1 MEYYCSV
8 GIQCSVGDCSGFFF
22 VGKNT
27 TTTWTRDHVQ
37 YKGLPFARTTYEP
50 LHSVLFLNMKHI
62 RVFSADAHSNE
73 ILKQDVRHCGSF
85 RARNMTMWWNFTKET
100 KHNSLTVADGRA
112 QKQTVDPPIKVHFR
126 ETICLA
132 HTNLHLRFNSNKNK
146 KKSLRRWS
154 HDWIAPLNIKI
165 CLICF
170 GRAA

>member
-85 RARNMTMWWNFTKET
+85 RARNDDDVMEFYQRNKAYF
-100 KHNSLTVADGRA
+100 
-112 QKQTVDPPIKVHFR
+112 VD
-126 ETICLA
+126 C
-132 HTNLHLRFNSNKNK
+132 
-146 KKSLRRWS
+146 
-154 HDWIAPLNIKI
+154 
-165 CLICF
+165 
-170 GRAA
+170 G

>member
-112 QKQTVDPPIKVHFR
+112 QKETVDPPIKVHFR
-126 ETICLA
+126 TDRERNIEKRFVWHTQICTYASTATKTKKNRSEGDHTIE
-132 HTNLHLRFNSNKNK
+132 
-146 KKSLRRWS
+146 
-154 HDWIAPLNIKI
+154 
-165 CLICF
+165 
-170 GRAA
+170 